1 MLLERVEIVGFRGI
15 NRLSLML
22 EQNNVLIGENAW
34 GKSSLLDALTLL
46 LSPEFDL
53 YHFVRD
59 DFWFPPGDIQGRE
72 HHLHIILTFRE
83 TEPGRHRV
91 RRFRPLQRCWVPC
104 DDGYHRVFYR
114 LEGELAEDDSV
125 MTLRSFI
132 DGEGEALVLEE
143 IDELARH
150 LVRLMP
156 VLRLRDARFMRR
168 IHNGTVPHSP
178 QIEITARQLDF
189 LSRELVSH
197 PQNLSDGQIRQGLSA
212 MVQLLEHYFAEQSS
226 AQTRHRLMRRR
237 SHDEQRSWRYLD
249 IINRM
254 IDKPGGRSH
263 RVILLGLFATLLQAK
278 GTVRLDRDA
287 RPLLLIEDPE
297 TRLHPIMLSVAWHL
311 LNLLPLQRVTTT
323 NSGELLSL
331 TPVEQVCRLVR
342 ESTRVSAWRLGPGGM
357 NAEESRRIAFH
368 IRFNRASSLF
378 ARCWLLVEGET
389 ETWVINE
396 LARQCGHHFDAEGVK
411 VIEFAQSGLKP
422 LIKFARRMGIQ
433 WHVLVDGD
441 GEDSALLKRALAGM
455 IDLMPASMALLA
467 PNVNSYRRFQPG
479 MYVPTQASW
488 GHNNRTVALRI
499 PCGERQNHRVEYRVA
514 GADANPYLVMAA
526 IFAGILHG
534 LDNPQLPLQEEVE
547 GNGLEQEGLPFPIR
561 QSDALWEFMQND
573 HLRERLG
580 ERFCHVFHACK
591 HDELL
596 QFERLITETEIEWM
610 LKNA

>member
-342 ESTRVSAWRLGPGGM
+342 ESTRVSAWRLEPGGM

-441 GEDSALLKRALAGM
+441 EAGKKYAATVRGLLNNDRELERDHLTSLPALDMEHFMYRQGFDDVYHRVAQIPDNVPMNMRRVITKAIHRSSKPDLAIEVAMEAGRRGVDAVPTLLKKMFSRVLWLARGRA
-455 IDLMPASMALLA
+455 D
-467 PNVNSYRRFQPG
+467 
-479 MYVPTQASW
+479 
-488 GHNNRTVALRI
+488 
-499 PCGERQNHRVEYRVA
+499 
-514 GADANPYLVMAA
+514 
-526 IFAGILHG
+526 
-534 LDNPQLPLQEEVE
+534 
-547 GNGLEQEGLPFPIR
+547 
-561 QSDALWEFMQND
+561 
-573 HLRERLG
+573 
-580 ERFCHVFHACK
+580 
-591 HDELL
+591 
-596 QFERLITETEIEWM
+596 
-610 LKNA
+610 

>member
-178 QIEITARQLDF
+178 QIEITTRQLDF

-441 GEDSALLKRALAGM
+441 EAGKKYAATVRGLLNNDRELERDHLTSLPALDMEHFMYRQGFDDVYHRVAQIPDNVPMNMRRVITKAIHRSSKPDLAIEVAMEAGRRGVDAVPTLLKKMFSRVLWLARGRA
-455 IDLMPASMALLA
+455 D
-467 PNVNSYRRFQPG
+467 
-479 MYVPTQASW
+479 
-488 GHNNRTVALRI
+488 
-499 PCGERQNHRVEYRVA
+499 
-514 GADANPYLVMAA
+514 
-526 IFAGILHG
+526 
-534 LDNPQLPLQEEVE
+534 
-547 GNGLEQEGLPFPIR
+547 
-561 QSDALWEFMQND
+561 
-573 HLRERLG
+573 
-580 ERFCHVFHACK
+580 
-591 HDELL
+591 
-596 QFERLITETEIEWM
+596 
-610 LKNA
+610 

>member
-59 DFWFPPGDIQGRE
+59 DFWFPAGDIQGRE

-114 LEGELAEDDSV
+114 LEGELADDDSV

-132 DGEGEALVLEE
+132 DGEGEALVLED

-189 LSRELVSH
+189 LSRELVSN

-311 LNLLPLQRVTTT
+311 LNLLPLQRMTTT

-342 ESTRVSAWRLGPGGM
+342 ESSRVSAWRLGPGGM

-441 GEDSALLKRALAGM
+441 EAGKKYAATVRGLLNNDRELERDHLTALPALDMEHFMYRQGFDDVYHRVAQIPDNVPMNMRRVITKAIHRSSKPDLAIEVAMEAGRRGVDAVPTLLKKMFSRVLWLARGRA
-455 IDLMPASMALLA
+455 D
-467 PNVNSYRRFQPG
+467 
-479 MYVPTQASW
+479 
-488 GHNNRTVALRI
+488 
-499 PCGERQNHRVEYRVA
+499 
-514 GADANPYLVMAA
+514 
-526 IFAGILHG
+526 
-534 LDNPQLPLQEEVE
+534 
-547 GNGLEQEGLPFPIR
+547 
-561 QSDALWEFMQND
+561 
-573 HLRERLG
+573 
-580 ERFCHVFHACK
+580 
-591 HDELL
+591 
-596 QFERLITETEIEWM
+596 
-610 LKNA
+610 

>member
-1 MLLERVEIVGFRGI
+1 MILERVEIVGFRGI

-46 LSPEFDL
+46 LSPEPDL

-59 DFWFPPGDIQGRE
+59 DFWFPPGDIRGRE

-83 TEPGRHRV
+83 TEPGRRHA
-91 RRFRPLQRCWVPC
+91 RRYRPLSDCWVPG
-104 DDGYHRVFYR
+104 DGGLHRIFYR
-114 LEGELAEDDSV
+114 LEGELADDDSV
-125 MTLRSFI
+125 MTLRGFL
-132 DGEGEALVLEE
+132 DDQGHTLPLED
-143 IDELARH
+143 IDEQARH

-168 IHNGTVPHSP
+168 IRNGTVPEVP
-178 QIEITARQLDF
+178 EVEVTARQLDY
-189 LSRELVSH
+189 LARELVTR
-197 PQNLSDGQIRQGLSA
+197 PQNLTDGQIRHGLAA

-226 AQTRHRLMRRR
+226 SQARHRLMRRH

-263 RVILLGLFATLLQAK
+263 RVILLGLFSTLLQAK
-278 GTVRLDRDA
+278 GTIRLDRDA

-331 TPVEQVCRLVR
+331 TPMEHVCRLVR
-342 ESTRVSAWRLGPGGM
+342 ESSRVAAWRLGPGGM
-357 NAEESRRIAFH
+357 NPEDSRRIAFH
-368 IRFNRASSLF
+368 IRANRPSSLF

-422 LIKFARRMGIQ
+422 LIKFARRMGIE

-441 GEDSALLKRALAGM
+441 EAGKKYAATARSLLNNDSVSERDHLTALPALDMEHFMYRQGFAG
-455 IDLMPASMALLA
+455 
-467 PNVNSYRRFQPG
+467 VY
-479 MYVPTQASW
+479 
-488 GHNNRTVALRI
+488 
-499 PCGERQNHRVEYRVA
+499 HRVA
-514 GADANPYLVMAA
+514 
-526 IFAGILHG
+526 
-534 LDNPQLPLQEEVE
+534 QLPENIPMNMRRVIIKAIHRSSKPDLAIEVAME
-547 GNGLEQEGLPFPIR
+547 AARRGVEAVPPLLRNMFSR
-561 QSDALWEFMQND
+561 VLWLARGRAD
-573 HLRERLG
+573 
-580 ERFCHVFHACK
+580 
-591 HDELL
+591 
-596 QFERLITETEIEWM
+596 
-610 LKNA
+610 

>member
-114 LEGELAEDDSV
+114 LEGELADDDSV

-132 DGEGEALVLEE
+132 DGEGEALAVED
-143 IDELARH
+143 IDDLARH

-156 VLRLRDARFMRR
+156 VLRMRDARFMRR

-197 PQNLSDGQIRQGLSA
+197 PQNLSDGQIREGLSA

-263 RVILLGLFATLLQAK
+263 RVILLGLFSTLLQAK

-342 ESTRVSAWRLGPGGM
+342 ESSRVSAWRLGPGGM
-357 NAEESRRIAFH
+357 NAEDSRRIAFH

-441 GEDSALLKRALAGM
+441 EAGKKYAATVLGLLNNDRELERDHLTSLPAMDMEHFMYRQGFDDVYHRVAQIPDNVPMNMRRVITKAIHRSSKPDLAIEVAMEAGRRGVDAVPTLLKKMFSRVLWLARGRA
-455 IDLMPASMALLA
+455 D
-467 PNVNSYRRFQPG
+467 
-479 MYVPTQASW
+479 
-488 GHNNRTVALRI
+488 
-499 PCGERQNHRVEYRVA
+499 
-514 GADANPYLVMAA
+514 
-526 IFAGILHG
+526 
-534 LDNPQLPLQEEVE
+534 
-547 GNGLEQEGLPFPIR
+547 
-561 QSDALWEFMQND
+561 
-573 HLRERLG
+573 
-580 ERFCHVFHACK
+580 
-591 HDELL
+591 
-596 QFERLITETEIEWM
+596 
-610 LKNA
+610 

>member
-53 YHFVRD
+53 YHFIRD

-72 HHLHIILTFRE
+72 HHLHIILTLRE

-168 IHNGTVPHSP
+168 IHNGTVPHSS

-441 GEDSALLKRALAGM
+441 EAGKKYAATVRGLLNNDRELERDHLTSLPALDMEHFMYRQGFDDVYHRVAQIPDNVPMNMRRVITKAIHRSSKPDLAIEVAMEAGRRGVDAVPTLLKKMFSRVLWLARGRA
-455 IDLMPASMALLA
+455 D
-467 PNVNSYRRFQPG
+467 
-479 MYVPTQASW
+479 
-488 GHNNRTVALRI
+488 
-499 PCGERQNHRVEYRVA
+499 
-514 GADANPYLVMAA
+514 
-526 IFAGILHG
+526 
-534 LDNPQLPLQEEVE
+534 
-547 GNGLEQEGLPFPIR
+547 
-561 QSDALWEFMQND
+561 
-573 HLRERLG
+573 
-580 ERFCHVFHACK
+580 
-591 HDELL
+591 
-596 QFERLITETEIEWM
+596 
-610 LKNA
+610 

>member
-46 LSPEFDL
+46 LSPEFHL

-59 DFWFPPGDIQGRE
+59 DFWFPAGDIQGRE

-114 LEGELAEDDSV
+114 LEGELADDDSV

-132 DGEGEALVLEE
+132 DGEGEALVLED

-342 ESTRVSAWRLGPGGM
+342 ESSRVSAWRLGPGGM

-441 GEDSALLKRALAGM
+441 EAGKKYAATVRGLLNNDRELERDHLTALPALDMEHFMYRQGFDDVYHRVAQIPDNVPMNMRRVITKAIHRSSKPDLAIEVAMEAGRRGVDAVPTLLKKMFSRVLWLARGRA
-455 IDLMPASMALLA
+455 D
-467 PNVNSYRRFQPG
+467 
-479 MYVPTQASW
+479 
-488 GHNNRTVALRI
+488 
-499 PCGERQNHRVEYRVA
+499 
-514 GADANPYLVMAA
+514 
-526 IFAGILHG
+526 
-534 LDNPQLPLQEEVE
+534 
-547 GNGLEQEGLPFPIR
+547 
-561 QSDALWEFMQND
+561 
-573 HLRERLG
+573 
-580 ERFCHVFHACK
+580 
-591 HDELL
+591 
-596 QFERLITETEIEWM
+596 
-610 LKNA
+610 

>member
-53 YHFVRD
+53 YHFIRD

-72 HHLHIILTFRE
+72 HHLHIILTLRE

-441 GEDSALLKRALAGM
+441 EAGEKNAATGRGLLNKDRELERDHLTSLPALDMEHFMYRQGFDDVYHRVAQIPDNVPMNMRRVITKAIHRSSKPDLAIEVAMEAGRRGVDAVPTLLKKMFSRVLWLARGRA
-455 IDLMPASMALLA
+455 D
-467 PNVNSYRRFQPG
+467 
-479 MYVPTQASW
+479 
-488 GHNNRTVALRI
+488 
-499 PCGERQNHRVEYRVA
+499 
-514 GADANPYLVMAA
+514 
-526 IFAGILHG
+526 
-534 LDNPQLPLQEEVE
+534 
-547 GNGLEQEGLPFPIR
+547 
-561 QSDALWEFMQND
+561 
-573 HLRERLG
+573 
-580 ERFCHVFHACK
+580 
-591 HDELL
+591 
-596 QFERLITETEIEWM
+596 
-610 LKNA
+610 

>member
-1 MLLERVEIVGFRGI
+1 MHLERVEIVGFRGI

-83 TEPGRHRV
+83 NEPGRHRV
-91 RRFRPLQRCWVPC
+91 RRFRPLSDCWVPC
-104 DDGYHRVFYR
+104 DDGYQRIFYR
-114 LEGELAEDDSV
+114 LEGELADDGSV

-132 DGEGEALVLEE
+132 NCQGEALEMQD
-143 IDELARH
+143 IDDLARH

-189 LSRELVSH
+189 LSRELVNH
-197 PQNLSDGQIRQGLSA
+197 PQNLTDGQIREGLSA

-226 AQTRHRLMRRR
+226 AQSRNRLMRRR

-263 RVILLGLFATLLQAK
+263 RVILLGLFSTLLQAK

-342 ESTRVSAWRLGPGGM
+342 ESSRVSAWRLGPGGM
-357 NAEESRRIAFH
+357 NAEDSRRIAFH

-422 LIKFARRMGIQ
+422 LIKFARRMGIE

-441 GEDSALLKRALAGM
+441 EAGKKYAATVRGLLNNDNELERVHLTMLPAMDMEHFMYRQGFDDVYHRVAQIPENMPMNMRRVITKAIHRSSKPDLAIEVAMEAGRRGVDAVPTLLKKMFSRVLWLARGRA
-455 IDLMPASMALLA
+455 D
-467 PNVNSYRRFQPG
+467 
-479 MYVPTQASW
+479 
-488 GHNNRTVALRI
+488 
-499 PCGERQNHRVEYRVA
+499 
-514 GADANPYLVMAA
+514 
-526 IFAGILHG
+526 
-534 LDNPQLPLQEEVE
+534 
-547 GNGLEQEGLPFPIR
+547 
-561 QSDALWEFMQND
+561 
-573 HLRERLG
+573 
-580 ERFCHVFHACK
+580 
-591 HDELL
+591 
-596 QFERLITETEIEWM
+596 
-610 LKNA
+610 

>member
-59 DFWFPPGDIQGRE
+59 DFWFPAGDIQGRE

-441 GEDSALLKRALAGM
+441 EAGKKYAATVRGLLNNDRELERDHLTALPALDMEHFMYRQGFDDVYHRVAQIPDNVPMNMRRVITKAIHRSSKPDLAIEVAMEAGRRGVDAVPTLLKKMFSRVLWLARGRA
-455 IDLMPASMALLA
+455 D
-467 PNVNSYRRFQPG
+467 
-479 MYVPTQASW
+479 
-488 GHNNRTVALRI
+488 
-499 PCGERQNHRVEYRVA
+499 
-514 GADANPYLVMAA
+514 
-526 IFAGILHG
+526 
-534 LDNPQLPLQEEVE
+534 
-547 GNGLEQEGLPFPIR
+547 
-561 QSDALWEFMQND
+561 
-573 HLRERLG
+573 
-580 ERFCHVFHACK
+580 
-591 HDELL
+591 
-596 QFERLITETEIEWM
+596 
-610 LKNA
+610 

>member
-72 HHLHIILTFRE
+72 HHLHIILTLRE

-441 GEDSALLKRALAGM
+441 EAGKKYAATVRGLLNNDRELERDHLTSLPALDMEHFMYRQGFDDVYHRVAQIPDNVPMNMRRVITKAIHRSSKPDLAIEVAMEAGRRGVDAVPTLLKKMFSRVLWLARGRA
-455 IDLMPASMALLA
+455 D
-467 PNVNSYRRFQPG
+467 
-479 MYVPTQASW
+479 
-488 GHNNRTVALRI
+488 
-499 PCGERQNHRVEYRVA
+499 
-514 GADANPYLVMAA
+514 
-526 IFAGILHG
+526 
-534 LDNPQLPLQEEVE
+534 
-547 GNGLEQEGLPFPIR
+547 
-561 QSDALWEFMQND
+561 
-573 HLRERLG
+573 
-580 ERFCHVFHACK
+580 
-591 HDELL
+591 
-596 QFERLITETEIEWM
+596 
-610 LKNA
+610 

>member
-1 MLLERVEIVGFRGI
+1 MHLERVEIVGFRGI

-53 YHFVRD
+53 YHFVRE
-59 DFWFPPGDIQGRE
+59 DFWFPPGDVQGRE
-72 HHLHIILTFRE
+72 RHLHIILTFRE
-83 TEPGRHRV
+83 NEPGRHRV
-91 RRFRPLQRCWVPC
+91 RRYRPLSKCWVPC
-104 DDGYHRVFYR
+104 DDGYQRVFYR
-114 LEGELAEDDSV
+114 LEGELADDDSV

-132 DGEGEALVLEE
+132 NGEGEALELED

-189 LSRELVSH
+189 LSRELVHH
-197 PQNLSDGQIRQGLSA
+197 PQNLTDGQIRQGLSA

-226 AQTRHRLMRRR
+226 AQSRHRLMRRH

-263 RVILLGLFATLLQAK
+263 RVILLGLFSTLLQAK

-331 TPVEQVCRLVR
+331 TPVEHVCRLVR
-342 ESTRVSAWRLGPGGM
+342 ESSRVSAWRLGPGGM
-357 NAEESRRIAFH
+357 NAEDSRRIAFH
-368 IRFNRASSLF
+368 IRFTRASSLF

-422 LIKFARRMGIQ
+422 LIKFARRMGIE

-441 GEDSALLKRALAGM
+441 EAGKKYAATVRSLLNDDKMLERDHLTALPAMDMEHFMYRQGFDDVYHRVAQLPMNIPMNMRRVITKAIHRSSKPDLAIEVAMEAGRRGVDAIPTLLKKMFSRVLWLARGRA
-455 IDLMPASMALLA
+455 D
-467 PNVNSYRRFQPG
+467 
-479 MYVPTQASW
+479 
-488 GHNNRTVALRI
+488 
-499 PCGERQNHRVEYRVA
+499 
-514 GADANPYLVMAA
+514 
-526 IFAGILHG
+526 
-534 LDNPQLPLQEEVE
+534 
-547 GNGLEQEGLPFPIR
+547 
-561 QSDALWEFMQND
+561 
-573 HLRERLG
+573 
-580 ERFCHVFHACK
+580 
-591 HDELL
+591 
-596 QFERLITETEIEWM
+596 
-610 LKNA
+610 

>member
-114 LEGELAEDDSV
+114 LEGELTDDDSV

-132 DGEGEALVLEE
+132 DGEGEALAVED
-143 IDELARH
+143 IDDLARH

-197 PQNLSDGQIRQGLSA
+197 PQNLSDGQIREGLSA

-263 RVILLGLFATLLQAK
+263 RVILLGLFSTLLQAK

-342 ESTRVSAWRLGPGGM
+342 ESSRVSAWRLGPGGM
-357 NAEESRRIAFH
+357 NAEDSRRIAFH

-441 GEDSALLKRALAGM
+441 EAGKKYAATVLGLLNNDRELERDHLTSLPAMDMEHFMYRQGFDDVYHRVAQIPDNVPMNMRRVITKAIHRSSKPDLAIEVAMEAGRRGVDAVPTLLKKMFSRVLWLARGRA
-455 IDLMPASMALLA
+455 D
-467 PNVNSYRRFQPG
+467 
-479 MYVPTQASW
+479 
-488 GHNNRTVALRI
+488 
-499 PCGERQNHRVEYRVA
+499 
-514 GADANPYLVMAA
+514 
-526 IFAGILHG
+526 
-534 LDNPQLPLQEEVE
+534 
-547 GNGLEQEGLPFPIR
+547 
-561 QSDALWEFMQND
+561 
-573 HLRERLG
+573 
-580 ERFCHVFHACK
+580 
-591 HDELL
+591 
-596 QFERLITETEIEWM
+596 
-610 LKNA
+610 

>member
-254 IDKPGGRSH
+254 IDKPGRRSH

-441 GEDSALLKRALAGM
+441 EAGKKYAATVRGLLNNDRELERDHLTSLPALDMEHFMYRQGFDDVYHRVAQIPDNVPMNMRRVITKAIHRSSKPDLAIEVAMEAGRRGVDAVPTLLKKMFSRVLWLARGRA
-455 IDLMPASMALLA
+455 D
-467 PNVNSYRRFQPG
+467 
-479 MYVPTQASW
+479 
-488 GHNNRTVALRI
+488 
-499 PCGERQNHRVEYRVA
+499 
-514 GADANPYLVMAA
+514 
-526 IFAGILHG
+526 
-534 LDNPQLPLQEEVE
+534 
-547 GNGLEQEGLPFPIR
+547 
-561 QSDALWEFMQND
+561 
-573 HLRERLG
+573 
-580 ERFCHVFHACK
+580 
-591 HDELL
+591 
-596 QFERLITETEIEWM
+596 
-610 LKNA
+610 

>member
-1 MLLERVEIVGFRGI
+1 MHLERVEIVGFRGI

-53 YHFVRD
+53 YHFVRE
-59 DFWFPPGDIQGRE
+59 DFWFPPGDVQGRE
-72 HHLHIILTFRE
+72 RHLHIILTFRE
-83 TEPGRHRV
+83 NEPGRHRV
-91 RRFRPLQRCWVPC
+91 RRYRPLSDCWVPC
-104 DDGYHRVFYR
+104 DDGYQRVFYR
-114 LEGELAEDDSV
+114 LEGELADDDSV

-132 DGEGEALVLEE
+132 NGEGEALDLDD
-143 IDELARH
+143 INELARH

-168 IHNGTVPHSP
+168 IHNDTVPHSP

-189 LSRELVSH
+189 LSRELVHH
-197 PQNLSDGQIRQGLSA
+197 PQNLTDGQIRQGLSA

-226 AQTRHRLMRRR
+226 AQSRNRLMRRY

-263 RVILLGLFATLLQAK
+263 RVILLGLFSTLLQAK

-287 RPLLLIEDPE
+287 RPLLLVEDPE

-331 TPVEQVCRLVR
+331 TPVEHVCRLVR
-342 ESTRVSAWRLGPGGM
+342 ESSRVSAWRLGPGGM
-357 NAEESRRIAFH
+357 NAEDSRRIAFH
-368 IRFNRASSLF
+368 IRFNRSSSLF

-422 LIKFARRMGIQ
+422 LIKFARRMGIE

-441 GEDSALLKRALAGM
+441 EAGKKYAATVRGLLNDDRTLERDHLTTLPAMDMEHFMYRQGFDSVYHRVAQLPMNIPMNMRRVITKAIHRSSKPDLAIEVAMEAGRRGVDAIPALLKKMFSRVLWLARGRA
-455 IDLMPASMALLA
+455 D
-467 PNVNSYRRFQPG
+467 
-479 MYVPTQASW
+479 
-488 GHNNRTVALRI
+488 
-499 PCGERQNHRVEYRVA
+499 
-514 GADANPYLVMAA
+514 
-526 IFAGILHG
+526 
-534 LDNPQLPLQEEVE
+534 
-547 GNGLEQEGLPFPIR
+547 
-561 QSDALWEFMQND
+561 
-573 HLRERLG
+573 
-580 ERFCHVFHACK
+580 
-591 HDELL
+591 
-596 QFERLITETEIEWM
+596 
-610 LKNA
+610 

>member
-132 DGEGEALVLEE
+132 DVEGEALVLEE

-441 GEDSALLKRALAGM
+441 EAGKKYAATVRGLLNNDRELERDHLTSLPALDMEHFMYRQGFDDVYHRVAQIPDNVPMNMRRVITKAIHRSSKPDLAIEVAMEAGRRGVDAVPTLLKKMFSRVLWLARGRA
-455 IDLMPASMALLA
+455 D
-467 PNVNSYRRFQPG
+467 
-479 MYVPTQASW
+479 
-488 GHNNRTVALRI
+488 
-499 PCGERQNHRVEYRVA
+499 
-514 GADANPYLVMAA
+514 
-526 IFAGILHG
+526 
-534 LDNPQLPLQEEVE
+534 
-547 GNGLEQEGLPFPIR
+547 
-561 QSDALWEFMQND
+561 
-573 HLRERLG
+573 
-580 ERFCHVFHACK
+580 
-591 HDELL
+591 
-596 QFERLITETEIEWM
+596 
-610 LKNA
+610 

>member
-1 MLLERVEIVGFRGI
+1 MHLERVEIVGFRGI

-53 YHFVRD
+53 YHFVRE

-83 TEPGRHRV
+83 NEPGRHRV
-91 RRFRPLQRCWVPC
+91 RRYRPLSNCWVPC
-104 DDGYHRVFYR
+104 DDGYQRVFYR
-114 LEGELAEDDSV
+114 LEGELADDDSV

-132 DGEGEALVLEE
+132 NGEGEALELDD

-189 LSRELVSH
+189 LSRELVHH
-197 PQNLSDGQIRQGLSA
+197 PQNLTDGQIRQGLSA

-226 AQTRHRLMRRR
+226 AQSRHRLMRRH

-263 RVILLGLFATLLQAK
+263 RVILLGLFSTLLQAK

-331 TPVEQVCRLVR
+331 TPVEHVCRLVR
-342 ESTRVSAWRLGPGGM
+342 ESSRVSAWRLGPGGM
-357 NAEESRRIAFH
+357 NAEDSRRIAFH

-422 LIKFARRMGIQ
+422 LIKFARRMGIE

-441 GEDSALLKRALAGM
+441 EAGKKYAATVRGLLNDDKMLERDHLTALPAMDMEHFMYRQGFDDVYHRVAQLPINIPMNMRRVITKAIHRSSKPDLAIEVAMEAGRRGVDAIPALLKIMFSRVLWLARGRA
-455 IDLMPASMALLA
+455 D
-467 PNVNSYRRFQPG
+467 
-479 MYVPTQASW
+479 
-488 GHNNRTVALRI
+488 
-499 PCGERQNHRVEYRVA
+499 
-514 GADANPYLVMAA
+514 
-526 IFAGILHG
+526 
-534 LDNPQLPLQEEVE
+534 
-547 GNGLEQEGLPFPIR
+547 
-561 QSDALWEFMQND
+561 
-573 HLRERLG
+573 
-580 ERFCHVFHACK
+580 
-591 HDELL
+591 
-596 QFERLITETEIEWM
+596 
-610 LKNA
+610 

>member
-441 GEDSALLKRALAGM
+441 EAGKKYAATVRGLLNNDRELERDHLTSLPALDMEHFMYRQGFEDVYHRVAQIPDNVPMNMRRVITKAIHRSSKPDLAIEVAMEAGRRGVDAVPTLLKKMFSRVLWLARGRA
-455 IDLMPASMALLA
+455 D
-467 PNVNSYRRFQPG
+467 
-479 MYVPTQASW
+479 
-488 GHNNRTVALRI
+488 
-499 PCGERQNHRVEYRVA
+499 
-514 GADANPYLVMAA
+514 
-526 IFAGILHG
+526 
-534 LDNPQLPLQEEVE
+534 
-547 GNGLEQEGLPFPIR
+547 
-561 QSDALWEFMQND
+561 
-573 HLRERLG
+573 
-580 ERFCHVFHACK
+580 
-591 HDELL
+591 
-596 QFERLITETEIEWM
+596 
-610 LKNA
+610 

>member
-226 AQTRHRLMRRR
+226 AQTRHRLMRWR

-441 GEDSALLKRALAGM
+441 EAGKKYAATVRGLLNNDRELERDHLTSLPALDMEHFMYRQGFDDVYHRVAQIPDNVPMNMRRVITKAIHRSSKPDLAIEVAMEAGRRGVDAVPTLLKKMFSRVLWLARGRA
-455 IDLMPASMALLA
+455 D
-467 PNVNSYRRFQPG
+467 
-479 MYVPTQASW
+479 
-488 GHNNRTVALRI
+488 
-499 PCGERQNHRVEYRVA
+499 
-514 GADANPYLVMAA
+514 
-526 IFAGILHG
+526 
-534 LDNPQLPLQEEVE
+534 
-547 GNGLEQEGLPFPIR
+547 
-561 QSDALWEFMQND
+561 
-573 HLRERLG
+573 
-580 ERFCHVFHACK
+580 
-591 HDELL
+591 
-596 QFERLITETEIEWM
+596 
-610 LKNA
+610 

>member
-1 MLLERVEIVGFRGI
+1 MHLERVEIVGFRGI

-53 YHFVRD
+53 YHFVRE

-83 TEPGRHRV
+83 NEPGRHRV
-91 RRFRPLQRCWVPC
+91 RRYRPLSNCWVPC
-104 DDGYHRVFYR
+104 DDGYQRVFYR
-114 LEGELAEDDSV
+114 LEGELADDDSV

-132 DGEGEALVLEE
+132 NGEGEALELDD

-189 LSRELVSH
+189 LSRELVHH
-197 PQNLSDGQIRQGLSA
+197 PQNLTDGQIRQGLSA

-226 AQTRHRLMRRR
+226 AQSRHRLMRRH

-263 RVILLGLFATLLQAK
+263 RVILLGLFSTLLQAK

-331 TPVEQVCRLVR
+331 TPVEHVCRLVR
-342 ESTRVSAWRLGPGGM
+342 ESSRVSAWRLGPGGM
-357 NAEESRRIAFH
+357 NAEDSRRIAFH

-422 LIKFARRMGIQ
+422 LIKFARRMGIE

-441 GEDSALLKRALAGM
+441 EAGKKYAATVRGLLNDDKMLERDHLTALPAMDMEHFMYRQGFDDVYHRVAQLPMNIPMNMRRVITKAIHRSSKPDLAIEVAMDAGRRGVDAIPALLKKMFSRVLWLARGRA
-455 IDLMPASMALLA
+455 D
-467 PNVNSYRRFQPG
+467 
-479 MYVPTQASW
+479 
-488 GHNNRTVALRI
+488 
-499 PCGERQNHRVEYRVA
+499 
-514 GADANPYLVMAA
+514 
-526 IFAGILHG
+526 
-534 LDNPQLPLQEEVE
+534 
-547 GNGLEQEGLPFPIR
+547 
-561 QSDALWEFMQND
+561 
-573 HLRERLG
+573 
-580 ERFCHVFHACK
+580 
-591 HDELL
+591 
-596 QFERLITETEIEWM
+596 
-610 LKNA
+610 

>member
-1 MLLERVEIVGFRGI
+1 MHLERVEIVGFRGI

-53 YHFVRD
+53 YHFVRE

-83 TEPGRHRV
+83 NEPGRHRV
-91 RRFRPLQRCWVPC
+91 RRYRPLSNCWVPC
-104 DDGYHRVFYR
+104 DDGYQRVFYR
-114 LEGELAEDDSV
+114 LEGELADDDSV

-132 DGEGEALVLEE
+132 DGEGKALELDD

-189 LSRELVSH
+189 LSRELVHH
-197 PQNLSDGQIRQGLSA
+197 PQNLTDGQIRQGLSA

-226 AQTRHRLMRRR
+226 AQSRHRLMRRH

-263 RVILLGLFATLLQAK
+263 RVILLGLFSTLLQAK

-331 TPVEQVCRLVR
+331 TPVEHVCRLVR
-342 ESTRVSAWRLGPGGM
+342 ESSRVSAWRLGPGGM
-357 NAEESRRIAFH
+357 NAEDSRRIAFH

-422 LIKFARRMGIQ
+422 LIKFARRMGIE

-441 GEDSALLKRALAGM
+441 EAGKKYAATVRSLLNDDKMLERDHLTALPAMDMEHFMYRQGFDDVYHRVAQLPMNIPMNMRRVITKAIHRSSKPDLAIEVAMEAGRRGVDAIPALLKKMFSRVLWLARGRA
-455 IDLMPASMALLA
+455 D
-467 PNVNSYRRFQPG
+467 
-479 MYVPTQASW
+479 
-488 GHNNRTVALRI
+488 
-499 PCGERQNHRVEYRVA
+499 
-514 GADANPYLVMAA
+514 
-526 IFAGILHG
+526 
-534 LDNPQLPLQEEVE
+534 
-547 GNGLEQEGLPFPIR
+547 
-561 QSDALWEFMQND
+561 
-573 HLRERLG
+573 
-580 ERFCHVFHACK
+580 
-591 HDELL
+591 
-596 QFERLITETEIEWM
+596 
-610 LKNA
+610 

>member
-114 LEGELAEDDSV
+114 LEGELADDDSV

-132 DGEGEALVLEE
+132 DGEGEALAVED
-143 IDELARH
+143 IDDLARH

-197 PQNLSDGQIRQGLSA
+197 PQNLSDGQIREGLSA

-441 GEDSALLKRALAGM
+441 EAGKKYAATVRGLLNNDRELERDHLTSLPALDMEHFMYRQGFDDVYHRVAQIPDNVPMNMRRVITKAIHRSSKPDLAIEVAMEAGRRGVDAVPTLLKKMFSRVLWLARGRA
-455 IDLMPASMALLA
+455 D
-467 PNVNSYRRFQPG
+467 
-479 MYVPTQASW
+479 
-488 GHNNRTVALRI
+488 
-499 PCGERQNHRVEYRVA
+499 
-514 GADANPYLVMAA
+514 
-526 IFAGILHG
+526 
-534 LDNPQLPLQEEVE
+534 
-547 GNGLEQEGLPFPIR
+547 
-561 QSDALWEFMQND
+561 
-573 HLRERLG
+573 
-580 ERFCHVFHACK
+580 
-591 HDELL
+591 
-596 QFERLITETEIEWM
+596 
-610 LKNA
+610 

>member
-59 DFWFPPGDIQGRE
+59 DFWFPAGDIQGRE

-91 RRFRPLQRCWVPC
+91 RRFRPRQRCWVPC

-114 LEGELAEDDSV
+114 LEGELADDDSV

-132 DGEGEALVLEE
+132 DGEGEALALED

-311 LNLLPLQRVTTT
+311 LNLLPLQRMTTT

-342 ESTRVSAWRLGPGGM
+342 ESSRVSAWRLGPGGM

-441 GEDSALLKRALAGM
+441 EAGKKYAATVRGLLNNDRELERDHLTALPALDMEHFMYRQGFDDVYHRVAQIPDNVPMNMRRVITKAIHRSSKPDLAIEVAMEAGRRGVDAVPTLLKKMFSRVLWLARGRA
-455 IDLMPASMALLA
+455 D
-467 PNVNSYRRFQPG
+467 
-479 MYVPTQASW
+479 
-488 GHNNRTVALRI
+488 
-499 PCGERQNHRVEYRVA
+499 
-514 GADANPYLVMAA
+514 
-526 IFAGILHG
+526 
-534 LDNPQLPLQEEVE
+534 
-547 GNGLEQEGLPFPIR
+547 
-561 QSDALWEFMQND
+561 
-573 HLRERLG
+573 
-580 ERFCHVFHACK
+580 
-591 HDELL
+591 
-596 QFERLITETEIEWM
+596 
-610 LKNA
+610 

>member
-46 LSPEFDL
+46 LSSDAEL

-72 HHLHIILTFRE
+72 HHLHIVLTFRE
-83 TEPGRHRV
+83 TDPGRHRV
-91 RRFRPLQRCWVPC
+91 RRYQPLAGCWVPC
-104 DDGYHRVFYR
+104 QDGYQRIFYR
-114 LEGELAEDDSV
+114 LEGELADDESV
-125 MTLRSFI
+125 LTLRSFI
-132 DGEGEALVLEE
+132 DAEGNLLERDN

-150 LVRLMP
+150 LIRLVP

-168 IHNGTVPHSP
+168 IRTGSVPAMP
-178 QIEITARQLDF
+178 EVEVTARELDY
-189 LSRELVSH
+189 LARELVAR

-212 MVQLLEHYFAEQSS
+212 MVQLLEHYFSEQGSS
-226 AQTRHRLMRRR
+226 PVRNRLMRRR

-263 RVILLGLFATLLQAK
+263 RVILLGLFSTLLQAK

-287 RPLLLIEDPE
+287 RPLLLVEDPE

-311 LNLLPLQRVTTT
+311 LNLLPLQRITTT

-342 ESTRVSAWRLGPGGM
+342 ESGRVSAFRLGPGGM

-396 LARQCGHHFDAEGVK
+396 LARQCGHHFDAEGIK

-422 LIKFARRMGIQ
+422 LIKFARRMGIE

-441 GEDSALLKRALAGM
+441 EAGRKYAATVRGLLNHDRDEERDHLTELPAMDMEHFMYRQGFADVFHRVAMIPADVPMNMRRVITKAIHRSSKPDLAIEVAMEAGRRGVDS
-455 IDLMPASMALLA
+455 
-467 PNVNSYRRFQPG
+467 
-479 MYVPTQASW
+479 VPTL
-488 GHNNRTVALRI
+488 LRKMFS
-499 PCGERQNHRVEYRVA
+499 RVLWLAR
-514 GADANPYLVMAA
+514 GRAD
-526 IFAGILHG
+526 
-534 LDNPQLPLQEEVE
+534 
-547 GNGLEQEGLPFPIR
+547 
-561 QSDALWEFMQND
+561 
-573 HLRERLG
+573 
-580 ERFCHVFHACK
+580 
-591 HDELL
+591 
-596 QFERLITETEIEWM
+596 
-610 LKNA
+610 

>member
-441 GEDSALLKRALAGM
+441 EAGKKYAATVRGLLNNDRELERDHLTSLPALDMEHFMYRQGFDDVYHRVAQIPDNVPMNMRRVITKAIHRSSKPDLAIEVAMEAGRGGVDAVPTLLKKMFSRVLWLARGRA
-455 IDLMPASMALLA
+455 D
-467 PNVNSYRRFQPG
+467 
-479 MYVPTQASW
+479 
-488 GHNNRTVALRI
+488 
-499 PCGERQNHRVEYRVA
+499 
-514 GADANPYLVMAA
+514 
-526 IFAGILHG
+526 
-534 LDNPQLPLQEEVE
+534 
-547 GNGLEQEGLPFPIR
+547 
-561 QSDALWEFMQND
+561 
-573 HLRERLG
+573 
-580 ERFCHVFHACK
+580 
-591 HDELL
+591 
-596 QFERLITETEIEWM
+596 
-610 LKNA
+610 

>member
-59 DFWFPPGDIQGRE
+59 DFWFPAGDIQGRE

-114 LEGELAEDDSV
+114 LEGELADDDSV

-132 DGEGEALVLEE
+132 DGEGEALALED

-342 ESTRVSAWRLGPGGM
+342 ESSRVSAWRLGPGGM

-433 WHVLVDGD
+433 CHVLVDGD
-441 GEDSALLKRALAGM
+441 EAVKKYAATVRGLLNNDRELERDHLTALPALDMEHFMYRQGFDDVYHRVAQIPDNVPMNMRRVITKAIHRSSKPDLAIEVAMEAGRRGVDAVPTLLKKMFSRVLWLARGRA
-455 IDLMPASMALLA
+455 D
-467 PNVNSYRRFQPG
+467 
-479 MYVPTQASW
+479 
-488 GHNNRTVALRI
+488 
-499 PCGERQNHRVEYRVA
+499 
-514 GADANPYLVMAA
+514 
-526 IFAGILHG
+526 
-534 LDNPQLPLQEEVE
+534 
-547 GNGLEQEGLPFPIR
+547 
-561 QSDALWEFMQND
+561 
-573 HLRERLG
+573 
-580 ERFCHVFHACK
+580 
-591 HDELL
+591 
-596 QFERLITETEIEWM
+596 
-610 LKNA
+610 

>member
-1 MLLERVEIVGFRGI
+1 MHLERVEIVGFRGI

-53 YHFVRD
+53 YHFVRE
-59 DFWFPPGDIQGRE
+59 DFWFPPGDVQGRE
-72 HHLHIILTFRE
+72 RHLHIILTFRE
-83 TEPGRHRV
+83 NEPGRHRV
-91 RRFRPLQRCWVPC
+91 RRYRPLSDCWVPC
-104 DDGYHRVFYR
+104 DDGYQRVFYR
-114 LEGELAEDDSV
+114 LEGELADDDSV

-132 DGEGEALVLEE
+132 NGEGEALDLDD

-168 IHNGTVPHSP
+168 IHNDTVPHSP

-189 LSRELVSH
+189 LSRELVHH
-197 PQNLSDGQIRQGLSA
+197 PQNLTDGQIRQGLSA

-226 AQTRHRLMRRR
+226 AQSRNRLMRRH

-263 RVILLGLFATLLQAK
+263 RVILLGLFSTLLQAK

-287 RPLLLIEDPE
+287 RPLLLVEDPE

-311 LNLLPLQRVTTT
+311 LNLLPLQRITTT

-331 TPVEQVCRLVR
+331 TPVEHVCRLVR
-342 ESTRVSAWRLGPGGM
+342 ESSRVAAWRLGPGGM
-357 NAEESRRIAFH
+357 NAEDSRRIAFH
-368 IRFNRASSLF
+368 IRFNRSSSLF

-422 LIKFARRMGIQ
+422 LIKFARRMGIE

-441 GEDSALLKRALAGM
+441 EAGKKYAATVRGLLNDDRTLERDHLTTLPAMDMEHFMYRQGFDSVYHRVAQLPMNIPMNMRRVITKAIHRSSKPDLAIEVAMEAGRRGVDAIPALLKKMFSRVLWLARGRA
-455 IDLMPASMALLA
+455 D
-467 PNVNSYRRFQPG
+467 
-479 MYVPTQASW
+479 
-488 GHNNRTVALRI
+488 
-499 PCGERQNHRVEYRVA
+499 
-514 GADANPYLVMAA
+514 
-526 IFAGILHG
+526 
-534 LDNPQLPLQEEVE
+534 
-547 GNGLEQEGLPFPIR
+547 
-561 QSDALWEFMQND
+561 
-573 HLRERLG
+573 
-580 ERFCHVFHACK
+580 
-591 HDELL
+591 
-596 QFERLITETEIEWM
+596 
-610 LKNA
+610 

>member
-441 GEDSALLKRALAGM
+441 EAGKKYAATVRGLLNNDRELERDHLPALDMEHFMYRQGFDDVYHRVAQIPDNVPMNMRRVITKAIHRSSKPDLAIEVAMEAGRRGVDAVPTLLKKMFSRVLWLARGRA
-455 IDLMPASMALLA
+455 D
-467 PNVNSYRRFQPG
+467 
-479 MYVPTQASW
+479 
-488 GHNNRTVALRI
+488 
-499 PCGERQNHRVEYRVA
+499 
-514 GADANPYLVMAA
+514 
-526 IFAGILHG
+526 
-534 LDNPQLPLQEEVE
+534 
-547 GNGLEQEGLPFPIR
+547 
-561 QSDALWEFMQND
+561 
-573 HLRERLG
+573 
-580 ERFCHVFHACK
+580 
-591 HDELL
+591 
-596 QFERLITETEIEWM
+596 
-610 LKNA
+610 